1 MPCLKTCFSH
11 EYFCFIPLKLFSSL
25 FCSLHSYLPSFY
37 KTIFM
42 ILLWKSEIMGYY
54 NLHFVDGLEPNNSNS
69 ISFVLFLMGL
79 RGASIK
85 KLMDLFSI
93 VLKSYV
99 RNLC

>member
-1 MPCLKTCFSH
+1 
-11 EYFCFIPLKLFSSL
+11 
-25 FCSLHSYLPSFY
+25 
-37 KTIFM
+37 M

-85 KLMDLFSI
+85 KLMDFI
-93 VLKSYV
+93 
-99 RNLC
+99 